1 MTHFRRDSS
10 LAEPPVAEPI
20 KKRKIK
26 NTMRMRWLR
35 HKCQAK
41 YRKEVYDLPYD
52 SWLMVWQDSGKQDKM
67 GRRKGAYTMVRI
79 DPKLPWHITNVAI
92 MERRWHTKMNLPNQR
107 RYAKFGYSEGEYVI
121 KPVNSVDKEQ
131 TNNDSHTEITIQ
143 RESDHKR

>member
-1 MTHFRRDSS
+1 MTRWRRDDD
-10 LAEPPVAEPI
+10 LQQPPVTVPDTP
-20 KKRKIK
+20 KKIR
-26 NTMRMRWLR
+26 TTTRMRWLR

-41 YRKEVYDLPYD
+41 YRNEPYDFPYD
-52 SWLMVWQDSGKQDKM
+52 SWLMVWQDSGKMDLM

-79 DPKLPWHITNVAI
+79 DPKLPWHISNVAI

-107 RYAKFGYSEGEYVI
+107 RYTKFGYSEGEYVI

-131 TNNDSHTEITIQ
+131 TNNDSHTEITIK